1 MIWSG
6 QSLIPIQ
13 SIPMVEKLKTVAKE
27 AGEVLK
33 SGFHA
38 PKALHFKGE
47 VDLVTE
53 FDVAV
58 EKCALGLLEKAFPE
72 YTLIGEES
80 GDAYEKCERAI
91 YIDPIDGTTNFVHG
105 IPFCAVSIGIWE
117 EGVGKAGVV
126 YNPVLDEMYW
136 AEAGQGAFCNG
147 TSLQVQEESELVK
160 SLVATGFPYT
170 KVEAGEDL
178 EWVVERLNRVL
189 PKTRDIRRLG
199 SAALD
204 LCYVAKGTF
213 QGYYEINLKPWD
225 ISAGLVILKEAK
237 GLALSEHGG
246 ESGLFDKLVIAG
258 NETIARQLYVLLC
271 GK

>member
-1 MIWSG
+1 
-6 QSLIPIQ
+6 
-13 SIPMVEKLKTVAKE
+13 MVEKLKEIAQE
-27 AGEVLK
+27 AGELLK
-33 SGFHA
+33 EGYYA

-58 EKCALGLLEKAFPE
+58 EKCALKLLEKTFPE
-72 YTLIGEES
+72 HTLIGEES
-80 GDAYEKCERAI
+80 GDAYKKCERAI

-126 YNPVLDEMYW
+126 YNPVLNEMYW

-147 TSLQVQEESELVK
+147 DSLHIMEETELVK
-160 SLVATGFPYT
+160 SLIATGFPYT
-170 KVEAGEDL
+170 KVEAGDDL
-178 EWVVERLNRVL
+178 DWVVERLNRVL
-189 PKTRDIRRLG
+189 PETRDVRRLG

-204 LCYVAKGTF
+204 LCYVSRGAF

-225 ISAGLVILKEAK
+225 ISAGLVILQEA
-237 GLALSEHGG
+237 GGVSLNEHGR

-258 NETIARQLYVLLC
+258 NDRIVQQLHTLLC
-271 GK
+271 EK